1 MKRFAQSAFDLL
13 WPPCCESCGE
23 PSRDP
28 VCAACRAAMPLR
40 TADGCCSTCGK
51 TLLEGEADRPGD
63 GATCRRCRDE
73 PPWFDA
79 ARSAVSFRGPARPLV
94 HALKYGGQTWLAGVL
109 STWLEGC
116 WLAHFADERPDFVS
130 SPPMHPLRRLR
141 RGYDQARLLAA
152 ALADALGL
160 PCECGLVARRRA
172 TPTQTRL
179 DAEERAANV
188 RDAFAVVPGARE
200 RIVGKCI
207 LLVDD
212 VMTTGATLG
221 ALSRVYREA
230 GAERIICMSFARD

>member
-1 MKRFAQSAFDLL
+1 
-13 WPPCCESCGE
+13 
-23 PSRDP
+23 
-28 VCAACRAAMPLR
+28 
-40 TADGCCSTCGK
+40 
-51 TLLEGEADRPGD
+51 
-63 GATCRRCRDE
+63 
-73 PPWFDA
+73 
-79 ARSAVSFRGPARPLV
+79 
-94 HALKYGGQTWLAGVL
+94 
-109 STWLEGC
+109 
-116 WLAHFADERPDFVS
+116 
-130 SPPMHPLRRLR
+130 MHPLRRLR

-188 RDAFAVVPGARE
+188 RDAFAVVPGARK